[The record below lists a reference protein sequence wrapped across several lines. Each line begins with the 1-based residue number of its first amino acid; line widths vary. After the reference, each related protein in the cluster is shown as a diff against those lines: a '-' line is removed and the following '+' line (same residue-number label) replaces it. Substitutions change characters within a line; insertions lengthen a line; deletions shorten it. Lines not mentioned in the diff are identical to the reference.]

1 MTSMSSSG
9 SDSTFAAAVA
19 AYGEA
24 ARRDPRHAGFGYL
37 AGDPATGA
45 TGMFVWF
52 ATPDELLGFLQSVEI
67 ELLRF
72 DEADAR
78 RVAGWLAR
86 AIGSTRNLKLL
97 DREALSSS
105 FEGWCEIL
113 WIGTFSELCEQG
125 GPLLTS
131 VRRTFRRERG
141 LGEHAGPIGD
151 DETDAFVA
159 FLRSLGDDGPD
170 PGPPDG

>member
-1 MTSMSSSG
+1 MSSFG
-9 SDSTFAAAVA
+9 SESTFAAAVA
-19 AYGEA
+19 AYVEA
-24 ARRDPRHAGFGYL
+24 TRRDPRQAGFGYL

-86 AIGSTRNLKLL
+86 AIGGTRNLKLL
-97 DREALSSS
+97 DREALSSA

-113 WIGTFSELCEQG
+113 WIGTFSELCEKG
-125 GPLLTS
+125 GPLITD
-131 VRRTFRRERG
+131 VRLAFRRERD

-159 FLRSLGDDGPD
+159 FLRSLTEEEPEPE
-170 PGPPDG
+170 PGPPDR